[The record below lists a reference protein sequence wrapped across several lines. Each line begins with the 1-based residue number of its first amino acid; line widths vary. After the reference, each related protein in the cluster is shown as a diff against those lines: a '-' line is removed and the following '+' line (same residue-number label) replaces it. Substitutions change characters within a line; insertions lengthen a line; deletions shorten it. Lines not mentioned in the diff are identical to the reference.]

1 MEVLAERLRSMLLQK
16 QELFPKESVRNVGP
30 CQMRFDRAIKLSVE
44 RKSVK
49 SYNLPANA
57 AAEPGAGNGVTCYY

>member
-1 MEVLAERLRSMLLQK
+1 MEVSAERLRSMLLRK
-16 QELFPKESVRNVGP
+16 QELFVRNVGP
-30 CQMRFDRAIKLSVE
+30 CQMGFDRAIKLSVE
-44 RKSVK
+44 RKSEK